1 LEESGRLQRRLDS
14 FNQSDA
20 GKKWAQHRQNLP
32 VWGIRQG
39 ILDSLAE
46 QDVLV
51 VGGDTGCGKTTQVI
65 NIMHL
70 INAILLDFGDRL
82 QGNHV
87 AISSMWF
94 LECRRGQTSAW
105 QSSPLGKTSLST
117 LQKIVGDV
125 GGEHESQHFMRVWGV
140 MEAGPDSI

>member
-1 LEESGRLQRRLDS
+1 MEESGRLRRRLNS

-65 NIMHL
+65 YILRL
-70 INAILLDFGDRL
+70 IVAVQLGLGDRSHQCCNVVDVIHIVQERPDICTTTQPHWNNL
-82 QGNHV
+82 TLY
-87 AISSMWF
+87 SP
-94 LECRRGQTSAW
+94 EERRQC
-105 QSSPLGKTSLST
+105 Q
-117 LQKIVGDV
+117 
-125 GGEHESQHFMRVWGV
+125 
-140 MEAGPDSI
+140 